1 MIYAQCF
8 IEKKSNHTA
17 MGKSGVAIGIV
28 LVAAVGAI
36 LYFTNI
42 SELVQPAVEK
52 TINSTENVASG
63 VTVKGGDVVSE
74 IKSVSGNV
82 QNITSQIK
90 IKNPYP

>member
-1 MIYAQCF
+1 
-8 IEKKSNHTA
+8 

-28 LVAAVGAI
+28 IIAAIGAA

-42 SELVQPAVEK
+42 SDLARPTVEK
-52 TINSTENVASG
+52 TINSTEKMASN
-63 VTVKGGDVVSE
+63 VTVKGKDVVSE
-74 IKSVSGNV
+74 IKSVSENV